1 MDASLS
7 KLTLQ
12 AFPSARLVPP
22 SPFDLDG
29 SNNNQPKG
37 KVEKLDDSGRLSRKG
52 GKRCVVEYININ
64 GVDEPFYSYVDDD
77 EPPSPIEESDSMRRL
92 LPPSNGFLALYE

>member
-1 MDASLS
+1 MDASIS

-12 AFPSARLVPP
+12 AFTSASLVPP
-22 SPFDLDG
+22 SPFDLEG
-29 SNNNQPKG
+29 SQNDRSKG
-37 KVEKLDDSGRLSRKG
+37 EVPEKLDNIGHLGRKG

-77 EPPSPIEESDSMRRL
+77 EPSPAKNSDF
-92 LPPSNGFLALYE
+92 LPPSRELLALYK